1 MAEIDAGKELRD
13 LKMLMILQLL
23 NAGVRQKQI
32 AAALGVSEAT
42 VSRLLPKG
50 LQAAKQ
56 KKEGA
61 IEPSSGN

>member
-1 MAEIDAGKELRD
+1 MPEIDAGKELKD
-13 LKMLMILQLL
+13 IKMLMILQLL

-50 LQAAKQ
+50 LGGPSKAT
-56 KKEGA
+56 KE
-61 IEPSSGN
+61 

>member
-1 MAEIDAGKELRD
+1 MADIDAGKELRD

-42 VSRLLPKG
+42 ISRLLPKG
-50 LQAAKQ
+50 LSTGGREKRG
-56 KKEGA
+56 KVE
-61 IEPSSGN
+61 E

>member
-1 MAEIDAGKELRD
+1 MADIDAGKELRD

-42 VSRLLPKG
+42 ISRLLPKG
-50 LQAAKQ
+50 LSVGPREKRAKADEQ
-56 KKEGA
+56 
-61 IEPSSGN
+61 

>member
-1 MAEIDAGKELRD
+1 MADIDSGKELRD

-42 VSRLLPKG
+42 ISRLLPKG
-50 LQAAKQ
+50 LGAAPRDKR
-56 KKEGA
+56 KVDSE
-61 IEPSSGN
+61 